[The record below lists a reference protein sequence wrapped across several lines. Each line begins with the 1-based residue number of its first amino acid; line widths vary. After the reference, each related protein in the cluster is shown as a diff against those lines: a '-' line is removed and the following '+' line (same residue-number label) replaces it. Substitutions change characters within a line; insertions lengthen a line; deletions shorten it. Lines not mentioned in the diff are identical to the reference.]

1 MLLNI
6 KIEVILYMDVN
17 VPEERDI
24 NLKRNSYTPILELFW
39 ISYCVCVC
47 ARARDSIYIYILDL
61 W

>member
-1 MLLNI
+1 
-6 KIEVILYMDVN
+6 MDVN